1 MKKKKLI
8 AVLLS
13 AAMVA
18 GMMAGCS
25 SGGGD
30 EKKAEGDKKSSGSG
44 KVYYLNFKPEQA
56 DQWVDLAKKYTD
68 ETGVQVDVQTAAS
81 GTYESQLKSEMAKE
95 EAPTLFQVNGPV
107 GLATW
112 KDYCYDL
119 SGSDVYK
126 DVQSDDYVLKEGDEV
141 KESHM

>member
-1 MKKKKLI
+1 MKKKKII
-8 AVLLS
+8 AMLLCT
-13 AAMVA
+13 AMVGGMVA
-18 GMMAGCS
+18 GCG
-25 SGGGD
+25 
-30 EKKAEGDKKSSGSG
+30 SSGSSDEGSKSAKGDAKG

-56 DQWVDLAKKYTD
+56 DQWVDLAEKYTE

-81 GTYESQLKSEMAKE
+81 GTYESQLKSEMAKD

-119 SGSDVYK
+119 SDSQFTK
-126 DVQSDDYVLKEGDEV
+126 TSRAMIMHLKMV
-141 KESHM
+141 MK